1 MAAAV
6 KQTYSEVMKSR
17 NSVTAS
23 TMLSGLP
30 VSTCS
35 LDYTLLEGVNKNRAS
50 SGKHLWSTY
59 CVLGFLGGTS
69 GEESSCQCRRPK
81 RPRFDPWNRKIP
93 WRKKCQLTPVFLPRE
108 SHRQRSLARAI
119 VHGVT
124 KSRTR
129 LSI

>member
-6 KQTYSEVMKSR
+6 KQTYSEVVKSR

-35 LDYTLLEGVNKNRAS
+35 LDYTLLEGVNKNHAS

-59 CVLGFLGGTS
+59 CVLGFLGGAS
-69 GEESSCQCRRPK
+69 GEEYSSQCRRPK
-81 RPRFDPWNRKIP
+81 RPRFDPWNGKIP
-93 WRKKCQLTPVFLPRE
+93 GGRNANSLQYSCQENPIDRG
-108 SHRQRSLARAI
+108 AW
-119 VHGVT
+119 HG
-124 KSRTR
+124 
-129 LSI
+129 L